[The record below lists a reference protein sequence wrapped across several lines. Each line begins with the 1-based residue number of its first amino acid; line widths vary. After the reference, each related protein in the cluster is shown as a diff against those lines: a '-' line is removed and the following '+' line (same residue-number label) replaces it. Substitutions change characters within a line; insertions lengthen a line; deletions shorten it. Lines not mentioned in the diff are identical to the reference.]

1 MHPVV
6 AQDLKTLVPRVASSL
21 QRLAGSSV
29 LVTGAGGMIA
39 AYVVDAIVAANA
51 TLLAANPARVVAV
64 TRRPVVPGSRLHHLL
79 GRPDVS
85 FLTADVGQPFTLPD
99 GITHIVHAASWA
111 DPKRYLAH
119 PIETLDVN
127 ALGAR
132 RLLQYAAEH
141 RVAGFL
147 LVSSAEVY
155 GAPDQ
160 VPTPETYVGRVDPI
174 GPRSAYAEAKRF
186 AECLAVHF
194 HRVHA
199 VPAVIARLFHVYG
212 PGQPT
217 DDSRVTATFLRYA
230 LAGRDI
236 EVFNQGR
243 DRRTFCY
250 VADAAAALLTL
261 LTAGQP
267 GEAYNVGV
275 DTPEVSMRELAE
287 LVAAEFGHAVKVRN
301 YQDPTKQAY
310 LAGAPSRVAADV
322 TKLRALGWSPQ
333 VDLAEGIHRLRQWWQ
348 SAPRG

>member
-1 MHPVV
+1 MV
-6 AQDLKTLVPRVASSL
+6 AQDLKALLPRAARSL
-21 QRLAGSSV
+21 RPLGGATV
-29 LVTGAGGMIA
+29 LVTGASGMIA
-39 AYVVDAIVAANA
+39 AYLVDAIAAANA
-51 TLLAANPARVVAV
+51 TLLAANPARLVVV
-64 TRRPVVPGSRLHHLL
+64 TRRPVAPGSRLGHLL

-85 FLTADVGQPFTLPD
+85 CLTADVGQPFDLPD

-132 RLLQYAAEH
+132 HLLQYAVGH

-194 HRVHA
+194 HRVRA

-217 DDSRVTATFLRYA
+217 DDSRVTAAFLRYA

-236 EVFNQGR
+236 EVFNEGR
-243 DRRTFCY
+243 DRRTLCY
-250 VADAAAALLTL
+250 VADAAAALLNL

-275 DTPEVSMRELAE
+275 DTPEVSTRELAE
-287 LVAAEFGHAVKVRN
+287 LVAEEFGHTVKVRN

-310 LAGAPSRVAADV
+310 LAGAPSRVAPDV
-322 TKLRALGWSPQ
+322 AKLRALGWAPQ
-333 VDLAEGIHRLRQWWQ
+333 IGLAEGIHRLRQWWQ
-348 SAPRG
+348 SST

>member
-1 MHPVV
+1 MREVI
-6 AQDLKTLVPRVASSL
+6 AKDLKILLPRTADAL
-21 QRLAGSSV
+21 RPLGGATV

-39 AYVVDAIVAANA
+39 AYLVDAIVAANA

-64 TRRPVVPGSRLHHLL
+64 TRRPVAPSSRLGHLL
-79 GRPDVS
+79 GRPDVI
-85 FLTADVGQPFTLPD
+85 FLTADVGQPFVIPD
-99 GITHIVHAASWA
+99 GVTHIVHAASWA

-147 LVSSAEVY
+147 LISSAEVY

-160 VPTPETYVGRVDPI
+160 IPTPETYVGRVDPI

-199 VPAVIARLFHVYG
+199 VPAVIARLFPVYG

-230 LAGRDI
+230 FVGHDI
-236 EVFNQGR
+236 EVFNEGR

-267 GEAYNVGV
+267 GDAYNVGV

-287 LVAAEFGHAVKVRN
+287 LVAAEFSQAIKVRN

-310 LAGAPSRVAADV
+310 LSGAPSRVAADV
-322 TKLRALGWSPQ
+322 TKLRALGWAPQ
-333 VDLAEGIHRLRQWWQ
+333 VGLAEGIHRLRQWWQ
-348 SAPRG
+348 SSPRI